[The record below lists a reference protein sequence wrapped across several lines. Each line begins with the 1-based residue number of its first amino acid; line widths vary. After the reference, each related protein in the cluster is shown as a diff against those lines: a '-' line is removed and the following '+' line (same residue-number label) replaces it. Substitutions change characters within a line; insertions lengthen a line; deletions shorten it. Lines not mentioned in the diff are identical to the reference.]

1 MRAKFSALVG
11 VSLLLGLASV
21 VWAQSL
27 ADVAKK
33 EEERRKA
40 IATPAK
46 VYTNKDLG
54 PVPERAMPPPPATAP
69 ADTAKDADKTKDT
82 KDAAKDAKEA
92 GGGKDAPVK
101 DQKYWSDRLKS
112 LQAQLEHDS
121 SFADALQVK
130 ISAQTTD
137 FINRDDP
144 FQKAAIERDRNKSLA
159 DLDALK
165 KAIENDKK
173 ALADFQE
180 EARRAGVPPGWLR

>member
-1 MRAKFSALVG
+1 MRAKISAFVG

-21 VWAQSL
+21 LWAQSL

-54 PVPERAMPPPPATAP
+54 PVPEHAMPPPAATTP
-69 ADTAKDADKTKDT
+69 ADTAKDADKSND
-82 KDAAKDAKEA
+82 AKDAKVA
-92 GGGKDAPVK
+92 GGGKDTPVK

-112 LQAQLEHDS
+112 LQAQLAHDS

-130 ISAQTTD
+130 INAQTTD

-144 FQKAAIERDRNKSLA
+144 IQKAAIERDRNKSLA
-159 DLDALK
+159 ELDALK
-165 KAIENDKK
+165 KAVENDKK

>member
-1 MRAKFSALVG
+1 MRAKISALIG

-21 VWAQSL
+21 LWAQSL

-33 EEERRKA
+33 EQERRKA

-46 VYTNKDLG
+46 VYTNKDLA
-54 PVPERAMPPPPATAP
+54 PVPEHAPPPAATTP
-69 ADTAKDADKTKDT
+69 ADTAKDSDK
-82 KDAAKDAKEA
+82 AKDAKDA
-92 GGGKDAPVK
+92 SGGKDTPVK
-101 DQKYWSDRLKS
+101 DQKYWSDRFKS
-112 LQAQLEHDS
+112 LQAQLDHDS

-130 ISAQTTD
+130 INAQMTD

-144 FQKAAIERDRNKSLA
+144 IQKAAIERDRNKSLA
-159 DLDALK
+159 ELNALK
-165 KAIENDKK
+165 KTIENDRK

>member
-1 MRAKFSALVG
+1 MRAKFWAFVA
-11 VSLLLGLASV
+11 VSLVLGLASAA
-21 VWAQSL
+21 WAQSL

-40 IATPAK
+40 IAAPAK

-54 PVPERAMPPPPATAP
+54 SGLDRGMAAP
-69 ADTAKDADKTKDT
+69 AATTPA
-82 KDAAKDAKEA
+82 DAAKDGDK
-92 GGGKDAPVK
+92 GKGTKDAPKDAKDAGGSKGAAVK

-112 LQAQLEHDS
+112 LQAQLDHDT

-130 ISAQTTD
+130 INAQTTD

-144 FQKAAIERDRNKSLA
+144 FQKAAIERDRTKSLA
-159 DLDALK
+159 ELDALK
-165 KAIENDKK
+165 KAIETDKK

>member
-1 MRAKFSALVG
+1 MRTRFFAVVG
-11 VSLLLGLASV
+11 VALLIGLASAA
-21 VWAQSL
+21 WAQSL
-27 ADVAKK
+27 AEVAKK

-40 IATPAK
+40 IVTPAR

-54 PVPERAMPPPPATAP
+54 PGREPATPPPATAP
-69 ADTAKDADKTKDT
+69 ADTAKDAEKKDT
-82 KDAAKDAKEA
+82 KDAKDADAKDA
-92 GGGKDAPVK
+92 GGKDAPK
-101 DQKYWSDRLKS
+101 DQKYWSERLKA
-112 LQAQLEHDS
+112 LQAKLDHDS

-130 ISAQTTD
+130 INAQMTD

-144 FQKAAIERDRNKSLA
+144 VQKAQIERDRNKSLA

-165 KAIENDKK
+165 KEIEKDKK

>member
-1 MRAKFSALVG
+1 MRAKLSALVG

-21 VWAQSL
+21 LWAQSL

-54 PVPERAMPPPPATAP
+54 PVPERTPSPVATAP
-69 ADTAKDADKTKDT
+69 AEAAKDADKGKDT
-82 KDAAKDAKEA
+82 KDAAKDAV
-92 GGGKDAPVK
+92 GGKDAAVK
-101 DQKYWSDRLKS
+101 DQKYWSDRLKQ
-112 LQAQLEHDS
+112 LQAQLDHDT

-130 ISAQTTD
+130 INAQTTD

-144 FQKAAIERDRNKSLA
+144 FQKAAVERDRNKSLA
-159 DLDALK
+159 ELDALK